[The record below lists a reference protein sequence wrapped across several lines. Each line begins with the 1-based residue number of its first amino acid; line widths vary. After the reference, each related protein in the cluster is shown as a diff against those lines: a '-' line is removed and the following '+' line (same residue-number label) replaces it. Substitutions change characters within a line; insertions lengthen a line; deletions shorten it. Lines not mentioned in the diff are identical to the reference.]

1 LSKGNYSCH
10 SRCILACGSKVL
22 FFFCISFFVRRDEKR
37 DTKGNFM
44 SIITIQTSKGD
55 VLIRPTR
62 ADDAPAYCA
71 LRLQGLQAHPEAFGA
86 DYATNAA
93 RPIEDWRERMHS
105 GAGGEQGI
113 TYVAEAAGELIG
125 MTALV
130 RNDGAKMRHAGSIF
144 SVYTRADWR
153 GTGVAD
159 ALLEACVDYARALGL
174 RLVRLGVATTNSSAI
189 RLYQRCGFRVYG
201 VEPESIQHD
210 GVYYDELLMA
220 RRIVGD
226 KMTR

>member
-1 LSKGNYSCH
+1 MSE
-10 SRCILACGSKVL
+10 LAVPTTLVHTPRG
-22 FFFCISFFVRRDEKR
+22 
-37 DTKGNFM
+37 T
-44 SIITIQTSKGD
+44 

-62 ADDAPAYCA
+62 IDDALAYRA
-71 LRLQGLQAHPEAFGA
+71 LRLEGLQAHPEAFGA
-86 DYATNAA
+86 DYASSAA
-93 RPIEDWRERMHS
+93 RPIEHWQERMQS

-130 RNDGAKMRHAGSIF
+130 RHDLPKTRHAGSIF
-144 SVYTRADWR
+144 GVYARPDWR

-159 ALLEACVDYARALGL
+159 ALLEACVAYARQLGM
-174 RLVRLGVATTNSSAI
+174 RLVQLGVVTTNAGAI
-189 RLYQRCGFRVYG
+189 RLYLRCGFTVYG

-220 RRIVGD
+220 RRIV
-226 KMTR
+226 